1 MDIASPPIATRLG
14 SSRGSVL
21 DAGASGVQQ
30 LMLLEPG
37 APYVFSEFLGLQ
49 PSETEN
55 GVFGRLNNDYRTRE
69 GMYTFFFFFCSTLS
83 WGVGGGGTSKASKG
97 SKVGVRVG
105 RTGAFRPLQSFKL
118 KTLLWFPP
126 WGGSFGGCNEIAL
139 SLDMVIKV
147 TVSFADVPWSLH
159 LRTSAFFGIVPK
171 L

>member
-30 LMLLEPG
+30 LMLLEPE

-69 GMYTFFFFFCSTLS
+69 GMYTFFFFLQYSFV
-83 WGVGGGGTSKASKG
+83 GGGGGGTSKASKG